1 MSHPD
6 LTRLVHKLARRYSWC
21 GADMDDLVAEGF
33 LGLAIATD
41 RFDPERG
48 VKFITYAHHWIRGKV
63 QKAADKHI
71 KVNTDTGS
79 LDATDRNGKA
89 RHERIG
95 AEALDIADEGPSGR
109 SADHTATIELL
120 LAALAPRE
128 RLILGRRFGIDVPV
142 PDPARDAVVEDA
154 RRQLASL
161 KR

>member
-1 MSHPD
+1 MTHPD

-33 LGLAIATD
+33 LGLTIATD

-71 KVNTDTGS
+71 KVNTATGS
-79 LDATDRNGKA
+79 LDAPDRNGKA
-89 RHERIG
+89 QHERIG
-95 AEALDIADEGPSGR
+95 SEALSIADEGPSGR
-109 SADHTATIELL
+109 SAENSAAIQLLVATM
-120 LAALAPRE
+120 APRE
-128 RLILGRRFGIDVPV
+128 RLILGRRFGFEGPV
-142 PDPARDAVVEDA
+142 HDPSRAAHVKEA
-154 RRQLASL
+154 RRQLAEL